1 MSDKDKTPIEALNT
15 LPGSLPQMGAAA
27 PDIDPLKRPLWELD
41 SRFLDP
47 TKEIPPVQ
55 VWATMG
61 DRPAFPRKG
70 IITFSAKPKQGKST
84 SIYAILAPILTGQE
98 FDTLKPSEDRPQLIV
113 LFDTEMDTATL
124 QSRYT
129 TLRGVLGNEANRF
142 LIVPLLETPKAE
154 RRAIIDEITAQYNP
168 DIVVIDQV
176 ARLVANF
183 NDSAENVEFGE
194 WLATLA
200 AKRSAFV
207 VIHQNKAADN
217 TQMKGHLGSIL
228 EELAMENYSVSMEK
242 GIFKVTPVN
251 ARQSYVGEDPTRFKF
266 ILSDK
271 GKIIDAGE
279 ALEQNREKDAERWRN
294 ELRLI
299 FGDDTELKFSGIV
312 ARIMEQQRV
321 AEVTAKNKITEARK
335 AGAIEHTEP
344 GNNRSP
350 YRLTKT
356 TVSDFE
362 ELKEDVI

>member
-1 MSDKDKTPIEALNT
+1 MSDKDKNPIEALKA
-15 LPGSLPQMGAAA
+15 LPGSLPQMGASA
-27 PDIDPLKRPLWELD
+27 PDIDPMARPLWELD

-61 DRPAFPRKG
+61 DRPAIPRKG

-84 SIYAILAPILTGQE
+84 SIYAILAPILTGRE
-98 FDTLKPSEDRPQLIV
+98 FDTLKPSEDRPRLIV

-124 QSRYT
+124 QSRYS
-129 TLRGVLGNEANRF
+129 TLREVLEDKANRF
-142 LIVPLLETPKAE
+142 LIVPLLEKPKAE
-154 RRAIIDEITAQYNP
+154 RRPIIDEITAQYNP

-194 WLATLA
+194 WLATFA
-200 AKRSAFV
+200 AKRSVFV

-228 EELAMENYSVSMEK
+228 EELAMENYSVSRK
-242 GIFKVTPVN
+242 DGIFEVKPVN
-251 ARQSYVGEDPTRFKF
+251 ARQSYVDEDSTRFKF

-279 ALEQNREKDAERWRN
+279 ALKQNREKDAERWRN
-294 ELRLI
+294 ELRPI
-299 FGDDTELKFSGIV
+299 FGDDTELKFSEIV
-312 ARIMEQQRV
+312 TRIMERQGLIKRS
-321 AEVTAKNKITEARK
+321 AERKIESARET
-335 AGAIEHTEP
+335 GAIEHTEP

-362 ELKEDVI
+362 ELEEDDI